1 MSGIFS
7 MEGRYNRA
15 KYFWT
20 SLGIEVVMY
29 VLSFVLGL
37 IVGSSRGS
45 ANTAQVLSLF
55 ISIPAAVILAFQV
68 VKRLHDLGRPGSHYW
83 LLLIPFYN
91 FYLGLVLLFK
101 KGDEGE
107 NKYGPDPLAGR

>member
-1 MSGIFS
+1 MSGLFS

-20 SLGIEVVMY
+20 VFGISFVVY

-37 IVGSSRGS
+37 IVGGS
-45 ANTAQVLSLF
+45 GGDSTTAAALSYF
-55 ISIPAAVILAFQV
+55 ISIPAMVIIAFQV

-91 FYLGLVLLFK
+91 LYLALIILFER
-101 KGDEGE
+101 GTQGE
-107 NKYGPDPLAGR
+107 NKYGPDPLAGK